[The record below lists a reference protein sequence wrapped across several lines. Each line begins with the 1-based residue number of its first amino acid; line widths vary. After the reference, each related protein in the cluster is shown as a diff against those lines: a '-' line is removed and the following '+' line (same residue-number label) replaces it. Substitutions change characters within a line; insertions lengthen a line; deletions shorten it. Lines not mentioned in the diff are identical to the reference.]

1 VLSYVLYPNV
11 FIDYAKHWGQ
21 YGDTAVIPTRNF
33 FYGIQ
38 PGDEINVHIEPGK
51 TLIIRYL
58 TTGEARDDGRRTV
71 FFELNGQPREV
82 TIIDRG
88 VAVAAEPRRKA
99 DANNAGHVAA
109 PMPGK
114 VSTIAVRQG
123 QPVKVGQHLFSMEAM
138 KMETAVSSP
147 VEGTVAEVLVNAG
160 MAVEAGDLL
169 VVLE

>member
-1 VLSYVLYPNV
+1 
-11 FIDYAKHWGQ
+11 
-21 YGDTAVIPTRNF
+21 
-33 FYGIQ
+33 
-38 PGDEINVHIEPGK
+38 
-51 TLIIRYL
+51 
-58 TTGEARDDGRRTV
+58 
-71 FFELNGQPREV
+71 
-82 TIIDRG
+82 
-88 VAVAAEPRRKA
+88 
-99 DANNAGHVAA
+99 
-109 PMPGK
+109 MPGK